1 MQNRLLTIR
10 LIRLAMVASLVL
22 PCLLFAFATWTSY
35 LNIHQLADERL
46 VRSLDV
52 EQEEANKTFELIDL
66 TMSNASD
73 LVAGLSVE
81 QIHAAEERLHQ
92 SLRNYPVA
100 VTLVQSIWIFGA

>member
-35 LNIHQLADERL
+35 RNIHLLADERL

-52 EQEEANKTFELIDL
+52 EQEEANKTFELVDL
-66 TMSNASD
+66 TMSNVSD
-73 LVAGLSVE
+73 LVAGLSRE
-81 QIHAAEERLHQ
+81 QIRDNEERLHRQ
-92 SLRNYPVA
+92 LFQNASGNALLR
-100 VTLVQSIWIFGA
+100 LQERK